1 MANGLRAGRSR
12 GGTQISLAICA
23 ALACILI
30 FLGRVQPTLFDRVRS
45 YASDRAAPVL
55 EAVHAPLRATGAWL
69 GSLADV
75 FHVYDVNLRLKDEN
89 ARLRKWQNLALSLE
103 QRLKR
108 YQLLLNAVPDPE
120 ICSVTGHVI
129 GRASKPFLNTMIVD
143 AGRRQHIKPGEA
155 VVDDRGM
162 LGRIFVAGDHTSWVI
177 LLTDL
182 NSRIPVSIQ
191 PGNVQAMLTGDNSGA
206 PLLVV
211 SAQGVRLKSGRQV
224 VTSGDGAL
232 LPAGL
237 NVGKVF
243 WDGTDFRAALF
254 ADAGRSDDVR
264 VLDLRLK
271 AETAPVPRA
280 GDLPVTAAGLPP
292 LTPAPPKTA
301 TSSPPKPAAPA
312 AAQPQVTAAAQPQV
326 TAADALSP
334 RPQEP
339 GVHECDTKCLNR
351 RQLER
356 QPLDLHIR
364 RLGQTPASQLPPQQ
378 QTPPD
383 QTAPED
389 DQ

>member
-1 MANGLRAGRSR
+1 MANGGLRAGRSR
-12 GGTQISLAICA
+12 GGAQISLAICA

-30 FLGRVQPTLFDRVRS
+30 FLGRVQPTLFDHARA

-55 EAVHAPLRATGAWL
+55 EAVRAPLRGVGAWL

-75 FHVYDVNLRLKDEN
+75 FHVYNVNLKLKSEN
-89 ARLRKWQNLALSLE
+89 ARLLKWQSVALSLE

-120 ICSVTGHVI
+120 IGNVTAHVI
-129 GRASKPFLNTMIVD
+129 GRASRPFFNTMIVD

-162 LGRIFVAGDHTSWVI
+162 IGRIFVTGDHTSWVI
-177 LLTDL
+177 LLTDM
-182 NSRIPVSIQ
+182 NSRIPVSVQ

-211 SAQGVRLKSGRQV
+211 SAQGVRLRNGQQV

-237 NVGKVF
+237 NVGKAY
-243 WDGTDFRAALF
+243 WDGSDFRAGLY

-271 AETAPVPRA
+271 AETAPKPAA
-280 GDLPVTAAGLPP
+280 GDLPVTAAGPPP
-292 LTPAPPKTA
+292 LTPAAPKTTA
-301 TSSPPKPAAPA
+301 PPQPQAPLQAQAQAPLQAQALTQTQTQDPA
-312 AAQPQVTAAAQPQV
+312 AAAKPSVRRV
-326 TAADALSP
+326 
-334 RPQEP
+334 R
-339 GVHECDTKCLNR
+339 ECDTECLNR
-351 RQLER
+351 RQL
-356 QPLDLHIR
+356 QGMALDPHIR
-364 RLGQTPASQLPPQQ
+364 RLGQPPASQQTQPPATQ
-378 QTPPD
+378 P
-383 QTAPED
+383 APED

>member
-1 MANGLRAGRSR
+1 MANGSLRAGRPR
-12 GGTQISLAICA
+12 AAAQIWLAVCA
-23 ALACILI
+23 ALACVLI
-30 FLGRVQPTLFDRVRS
+30 FLGRVQPTLFDRARA
-45 YASDRAAPVL
+45 YASDRVAPVL
-55 EAVHAPLRATGAWL
+55 EAIRAPLRGAEQWA

-75 FHVYDVNLRLKDEN
+75 FHVYQVNLKLKDEN

-120 ICSVTGHVI
+120 IGSVTAHVI
-129 GRASKPFLNTMIVD
+129 GRASRPFLNTMIVD
-143 AGRRQHIKPGEA
+143 AGRRQQIKPGEA

-162 LGRIFVAGDHTSWVI
+162 IGRIFVAGDHTSWVI

-206 PLLVV
+206 PQLVV
-211 SAQGVRLKSGRQV
+211 SAQGARLRYGQQV

-237 NVGKVF
+237 AVGKVY

-264 VLDLRLK
+264 VLDLKLTSEK
-271 AETAPVPRA
+271 PPTPTAN
-280 GDLPVTAAGLPP
+280 DLPVTAAGLPP
-292 LTPAPPKTA
+292 LKQVP
-301 TSSPPKPAAPA
+301 PPKPAPP
-312 AAQPQVTAAAQPQV
+312 AQPQPQAQVTAAA
-326 TAADALSP
+326 ASP
-334 RPQEP
+334 PPPPVARRST
-339 GVHECDTKCLNR
+339 ECDANCLMR
-351 RQLER
+351 KELRGEA
-356 QPLDLHIR
+356 LDSHIR
-364 RLGQTPASQLPPQQ
+364 SLGQKPMSQQPPPAP
-378 QTPPD
+378 PPD
-383 QTAPED
+383 QTSPD

>member
-1 MANGLRAGRSR
+1 MANGGLRAGRGR

-30 FLGRVQPTLFDRVRS
+30 FLGRVQPTLFDHARS

-55 EAVHAPLRATGAWL
+55 EAVRAPLRATGAWF

-75 FHVYDVNLRLKDEN
+75 FHVYDVNLKLKDEN
-89 ARLRKWQNLALSLE
+89 ARLRMWQNRALSLE

-108 YQLLLNAVPDPE
+108 YQRLLNAVPDPE
-120 ICSVTGHVI
+120 IGSVTAHVI
-129 GRASKPFLNTMIVD
+129 GRASRPFFNTMIVD
-143 AGRRQHIKPGEA
+143 AGRSQQIKPGEA

-162 LGRIFVAGDHTSWVI
+162 IGRIFVAGDHTSWVI

-211 SAQGVRLKSGRQV
+211 SAQGVKLRGGQQV

-237 NVGKVF
+237 SVGKVF
-243 WDGTDFRAALF
+243 WDGMDFRAALL

-264 VLDLRLK
+264 VLDLRLQAEK
-271 AETAPVPRA
+271 APTPTA

-292 LTPAPPKTA
+292 LTPAPPKTTA
-301 TSSPPKPAAPA
+301 PLPPPAKVTAPL
-312 AAQPQVTAAAQPQV
+312 QPQTPTQVTAAAVSPARHQV
-326 TAADALSP
+326 
-334 RPQEP
+334 R
-339 GVHECDTKCLNR
+339 ECDTQCLNR
-351 RQLER
+351 RQL
-356 QPLDLHIR
+356 QGIPLDPHIR
-364 RLGQTPASQLPPQQ
+364 RLGPTPASQRPPQPSPEQ
-378 QTPPD
+378 P
-383 QTAPED
+383 APED

>member
-1 MANGLRAGRSR
+1 
-12 GGTQISLAICA
+12 
-23 ALACILI
+23 
-30 FLGRVQPTLFDRVRS
+30 
-45 YASDRAAPVL
+45 
-55 EAVHAPLRATGAWL
+55 
-69 GSLADV
+69 
-75 FHVYDVNLRLKDEN
+75 
-89 ARLRKWQNLALSLE
+89 
-103 QRLKR
+103 
-108 YQLLLNAVPDPE
+108 VPDPE
-120 ICSVTGHVI
+120 IGSVTGHVI

-292 LTPAPPKTA
+292 LTPAPAKTA
-301 TSSPPKPAAPA
+301 TPSPPKPAAPA
-312 AAQPQVTAAAQPQV
+312 ATQPQVAAAAQPQV

-334 RPQEP
+334 RSQQP